1 MYEPD
6 NVLPSGVRMGRSQQ
20 TGYESQPHP
29 SIVGGREELRA
40 SILKPYLLRLR
51 DERGESTVRALL
63 STVGLSSS
71 ILDNE
76 TAWISVGAA
85 RRALDALA
93 TALGRDAI
101 AHCAGWMTH
110 PETLGGYV
118 QMLRVASEP
127 MDVYRYLTAHAR
139 ESTRVGTFELKEQ
152 GRGRVEIAYLP
163 QAGAVDEQRDQ
174 LLCLA
179 RSAELEGVPLFWGL
193 PAASVEHAECLARND
208 DVCRYRIRWEEQSKR
223 QVWLGVSGG
232 IVATAAPV
240 ALSGNFVAA
249 GIGAAVGGI
258 FGGTI
263 GFLAERI
270 ARERRARVFEKN
282 RIAALER
289 GLELRGLGMLP
300 EGDLGGTI
308 LGGKYRILTRIG
320 SGGIGAVYSAEHISL
335 GHRVAIKLLRGA
347 AAADASETARLR
359 REAQVQV
366 SIEHP
371 NIIRTLDL
379 DQTPDGSIYVVM
391 ELLHGISLAER
402 LRAGPVPQ
410 RQAIFIFVSM
420 CRALDAAH
428 RMGVIH
434 RDLKPGNV
442 FLCFD
447 GSVKVLDFGM
457 SKFAQAE
464 SLTQEGYT
472 LGTPE
477 YMSPEQCIGA
487 PLDPRSDLYTFG
499 VLMYESLTG
508 DIPIQSRNR
517 RDLLELHQR
526 AVPISMRE
534 RKPELM
540 ISEELDRIVLS
551 CLAKRA
557 GQRPTNA
564 QELERLLGQ
573 LPMERP
579 IVSVA
584 SRGGRIG
591 TAPQSDSSVGL
602 PVPSAPKR
610 HGS

>member
-1 MYEPD
+1 M
-6 NVLPSGVRMGRSQQ
+6 MGRSRQSGQ
-20 TGYESQPHP
+20 DSPPHP

-40 SILKPYLLRLR
+40 SILKPYLLRFR
-51 DERGESTVRALL
+51 DERGESTVRTML
-63 STVGLSSS
+63 STVGLSSL

-85 RRALDALA
+85 RRTLGALA

-101 AHCAGWMTH
+101 AHFSGWMTH

-127 MDVYRYLTAHAR
+127 LDVYRYLTAHAN
-139 ESTRVGTFELKEQ
+139 ESTRVGTFELRELGK
-152 GRGRVEIAYLP
+152 GKVEVSYMP
-163 QAGAVDEQRDQ
+163 QAGSIDEQKDP

-193 PAASVEHAECLARND
+193 PPALIEHTECLALGGE
-208 DVCRYRIRWEEQSKR
+208 VCRYVIRWDEHSKH
-223 QVWLGVSGG
+223 QLWLGIAGG
-232 IVATAAPV
+232 VVATAAPI
-240 ALSGNFVAA
+240 ALSGNFIAT
-249 GIGAAVGGI
+249 GIGAVVGGV

-263 GFLAERI
+263 SFLTERI
-270 ARERRARVFEKN
+270 TREKRARAFEKN

-300 EGDLGGTI
+300 EGDLGGTV
-308 LGGKYRILTRIG
+308 LGGKYRILHRIG
-320 SGGIGAVYSAEHISL
+320 SGGIGAVYAAEHVSL
-335 GHRVAIKLLRGA
+335 GHRIAIKLLRGA

-371 NIIRTLDL
+371 NVIRTLDL

-402 LRAGPVPQ
+402 LREGPVPCP
-410 RQAIFIFVSM
+410 QAVYIFVRM
-420 CRALDAAH
+420 CRALEAAH
-428 RMGVIH
+428 RLGVIH

-442 FLCFD
+442 FLCYD

-487 PLDPRSDLYTFG
+487 PLDPRSDLYAFG
-499 VLMYESLTG
+499 ILMYETLTG

-526 AVPISMRE
+526 SVPVAMRE

-540 ISEELDRIVLS
+540 IPEELDRIVLS

-564 QELERLLGQ
+564 HELESRLAQ

-579 IVSVA
+579 IVSVT
-584 SRGGRIG
+584 GRSG
-591 TAPQSDSSVGL
+591 RMNAVSASDSSSDPPTPSVG
-602 PVPSAPKR
+602 R
-610 HGS
+610 QRIG

>member
-1 MYEPD
+1 
-6 NVLPSGVRMGRSQQ
+6 MGRLPQPGQ
-20 TGYESQPHP
+20 DSQPHP

-40 SILKPYLLRLR
+40 SILKPYLLRFR

-63 STVGLSSS
+63 STVGLSSL

-85 RRALDALA
+85 RRTLDALA

-101 AHCAGWMTH
+101 AHCSSWMTH
-110 PETLGGYV
+110 PEALGGYV

-127 MDVYRYLTAHAR
+127 LDVYRYLTAHAN
-139 ESTRVGTFELKEQ
+139 ESTRVGSYELRELGK
-152 GRGRVEIAYLP
+152 GKVEVTYVP
-163 QAGAVDEQRDQ
+163 QPGAIEDQKDQ
-174 LLCLA
+174 LLCSA
-179 RSAELEGVPLFWGL
+179 RSAELEAVPLFWGL
-193 PAASVEHAECLARND
+193 PPASIEHPRCLAQGGD
-208 DVCRYRIRWEEQSKR
+208 DCRYVIRWEEHSKHHL
-223 QVWLGVSGG
+223 WLGISGG
-232 IVATAAPV
+232 AVATAAPI
-240 ALSGNFVAA
+240 ALSGNFVATTIG
-249 GIGAAVGGI
+249 GIVGGVS
-258 FGGTI
+258 GGTI
-263 GFLAERI
+263 SFLSERI
-270 ARERRARVFEKN
+270 TRERRARAFEKN

-300 EGDLGGTI
+300 EGDLGGTV
-308 LGGKYRILTRIG
+308 LGGKYRILHRIG
-320 SGGIGAVYSAEHISL
+320 SGGIGAVYAAEHVSL
-335 GHRVAIKLLRGA
+335 GHRVAVKLLRGA
-347 AAADASETARLR
+347 AADDASETARLR

-371 NIIRTLDL
+371 NVIRTLDL

-402 LRAGPVPQ
+402 LREGPVPYG
-410 RQAIFIFVSM
+410 QAVYIFVRM

-428 RMGVIH
+428 RLGVIH

-442 FLCFD
+442 FLCYD

-487 PLDPRSDLYTFG
+487 PLDPRSDLYAFG
-499 VLMYESLTG
+499 ILMYETLTG

-526 AVPISMRE
+526 AVPVSMRE

-540 ISEELDRIVLS
+540 IPEELDRIVLS

-564 QELERLLGQ
+564 YELESRLAK

-579 IVSVA
+579 IVSVTA
-584 SRGGRIG
+584 RSGRIS
-591 TAPQSDSSVGL
+591 AVRQSDSSSTP
-602 PVPSAPKR
+602 PVPTVGKER
-610 HGS
+610 II